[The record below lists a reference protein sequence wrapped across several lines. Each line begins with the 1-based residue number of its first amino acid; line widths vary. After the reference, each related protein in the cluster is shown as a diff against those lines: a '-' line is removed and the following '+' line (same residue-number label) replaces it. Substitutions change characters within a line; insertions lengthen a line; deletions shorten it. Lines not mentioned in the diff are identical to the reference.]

1 MQEQTLS
8 LWLLLSVA
16 APTYWSCWE
25 PHSCSAPAMA
35 CGAGSGR
42 GILQPAGREEKALT
56 IPELPPIMGIRTEV
70 CLQLAAI
77 SVFLTKSTE
86 PDYGDEEEAP

>member
-16 APTYWSCWE
+16 APTCWPCWE

-42 GILQPAGREEKALT
+42 GILQPAGREPAL
-56 IPELPPIMGIRTEV
+56 L
-70 CLQLAAI
+70 
-77 SVFLTKSTE
+77 
-86 PDYGDEEEAP
+86 